1 MGRRVRRFTLILLLT
16 LVVLSFP
23 LLHAQEDEGLI
34 AELKLFSKA
43 IGAICEAY
51 PGYTSPR
58 ELLYQA
64 VKGMLSSLDKYSEF
78 IDPQRYQLLQISMR
92 GEYAG
97 IGVILKKVGLRV
109 TIAAVEPGKAGEKA
123 GLLANDII
131 LKVDGISMENKTIP
145 DVASLLRGDANT
157 PVVVTVL
164 REPLQKILD
173 IKIQR
178 QKISI
183 QAIQDAQRIGRSL
196 AYMRI
201 VAWQEN
207 TTDQADK
214 TLKDLKKKGMK
225 ALIID
230 LRNNDGGLMTQA
242 VSLAERFL
250 PKGKKIVSVQSK
262 LEEQRKDY
270 YSSYKKGFTQLPLV
284 ILVNQKTASASEV
297 FSGALQDHRRAMIV
311 GVKTFGK
318 GSVQSIIP
326 LDEVSGMKLTTARYV
341 TPLEKVIDG
350 TGLTPDRIVKSG
362 PAGPLGEDP
371 QFLEAT
377 AILKKYM

>member
-1 MGRRVRRFTLILLLT
+1 
-16 LVVLSFP
+16 

-43 IGAICEAY
+43 IGAVWEAY
-51 PGYTSPR
+51 PGNVAPR

-64 VKGMLSSLDKYSEF
+64 VKGMLASLDKYSEF

-97 IGVILKKVGLRV
+97 IGIILKMAGSQ
-109 TIAAVEPGKAGEKA
+109 IAISAVEPGKPGEKA
-123 GLLANDII
+123 GLLADDII
-131 LKVDGISMENKTIP
+131 LKIDGVSTEHKTIP
-145 DVASLLRGDANT
+145 DVASLLRGDENT
-157 PVVVTVL
+157 PVVVTVQ
-164 REPLQKILD
+164 RGPSGQILD

-178 QKISI
+178 QKIEI
-183 QAIQDAQRIGRSL
+183 QAIQDARMIGKSL

-201 VAWQEN
+201 AAWQEN

-214 TLKDLKKKGMK
+214 TLKDLKKRGMK
-225 ALIID
+225 ALILD

-262 LEEQRKDY
+262 IDEQRKDY
-270 YSSYKKGFTQLPLV
+270 FSSFEKAWSRLPLV
-284 ILVNQKTASASEV
+284 ILVNEKSASASEV
-297 FSGALQDHRRAMIV
+297 FSGALQDYGRATLV

-341 TPLEKVIDG
+341 TPKDRVIDG
-350 TGLTPDRIVKSG
+350 VGLTPDRVVEND
-362 PAGPLGEDP
+362 PAKVPGEDR
-371 QFLEAT
+371 QLLEAT
-377 AILKKYM
+377 AFLKKYT

>member
-1 MGRRVRRFTLILLLT
+1 MGRRVRRFTLVLLWILA
-16 LVVLSFP
+16 VLSLP
-23 LLHAQEDEGLI
+23 LLHAQGDEGLI
-34 AELKLFSKA
+34 TELKLFSKA
-43 IGAICEAY
+43 IGAIWEAY
-51 PGYTSPR
+51 PGNLKPR

-64 VKGMLSSLDKYSEF
+64 VKGMLGSLDKYSEF

-97 IGVILKKVGLRV
+97 IGAILKMVGPQV
-109 TIAAVEPGKAGEKA
+109 AISDVEPGKPGEKA

-131 LKVDGISMENKTIP
+131 LKIDGISMEKKTIP
-145 DVASLLRGDANT
+145 DVAALLRGDANT

-164 REPLQKILD
+164 REPSHQILD

-178 QKISI
+178 QKIEI
-183 QAIQDAQRIGRSL
+183 QAIQNAHRIGKSL

-201 VAWQEN
+201 AAWQEN

-262 LEEQRKDY
+262 IEEQRKDY
-270 YSSYKKGFTQLPLV
+270 FSSYEKGSTQLPLV

-297 FSGALQDHRRAMIV
+297 FSGALQDHRRATIV
-311 GVKTFGK
+311 GVQTFGK

-326 LDEVSGMKLTTARYV
+326 LDGVSGMKLTTARYV
-341 TPLEKVIDG
+341 TPTEKVIDG
-350 TGLTPDRIVKSG
+350 AGLTPDRVVENG
-362 PAGPLGEDP
+362 PVGTPGEDR
-371 QFLEAT
+371 QLLEAT
-377 AILKKYM
+377 SILKRYT

>member
-1 MGRRVRRFTLILLLT
+1 LGRKVRRFTLVLLLILT
-16 LVVLSFP
+16 ALSLP
-23 LLHAQEDEGLI
+23 LLRAQEEEGLI

-43 IGAICEAY
+43 IGVIWDAY
-51 PGYTSPR
+51 PGSVNPR

-78 IDPQRYQLLQISMR
+78 IDPQRYQLLQISMK

-97 IGVILKKVGLRV
+97 IGVILKMVGPQV
-109 TIAAVEPGKAGEKA
+109 VIAAVEPGKPAEKA
-123 GLLANDII
+123 GLLANDVLMKI
-131 LKVDGISMENKTIP
+131 DGISVENKTIP

-157 PVVVTVL
+157 PVRVTVL
-164 REPLQKILD
+164 REPPRQILD

-178 QKISI
+178 QKIEI
-183 QAIQDAQRIGRSL
+183 QAIQDVRKIGKSL

-201 VAWQEN
+201 AAWQEN

-214 TLKDLKKKGMK
+214 TLKNLKKKGMK

-262 LEEQRKDY
+262 IEEQRKDY
-270 YSSYKKGFTQLPLV
+270 FSSYEKGWTQLPLV

-297 FSGALQDHRRAMIV
+297 FSGALQDHRRATIV
-311 GVKTFGK
+311 GVQTFGK

-326 LDEVSGMKLTTARYV
+326 LDEVSGMKLTTAKYV
-341 TPLEKVIDG
+341 TPMEKVIDG
-350 TGLTPDRIVKSG
+350 AGLTPDRVVENG
-362 PAGPLGEDP
+362 PAGTPGEDR
-371 QFLEAT
+371 QILEAT
-377 AILKKYM
+377 AILKKYT

>member
-1 MGRRVRRFTLILLLT
+1 MGRRVRRFTLVLLWILA
-16 LVVLSFP
+16 VLSLP

-43 IGAICEAY
+43 IGAIWEAY
-51 PGYTSPR
+51 PGNLNPR

-64 VKGMLSSLDKYSEF
+64 VKGMLGSLDKYSEF
-78 IDPQRYQLLQISMR
+78 IDLQRYQLLQISMR

-97 IGVILKKVGLRV
+97 IGVILKMAGPQVA
-109 TIAAVEPGKAGEKA
+109 ISAVEPGKPGEKA
-123 GLLANDII
+123 GLLADDII
-131 LKVDGISMENKTIP
+131 LKIDGISMEKKTIP

-164 REPLQKILD
+164 REPSHQILD

-178 QKISI
+178 QKIEI
-183 QAIQDAQRIGRSL
+183 QAIQDAHRIGKSL

-201 VAWQEN
+201 AAWQEN

-250 PKGKKIVSVQSK
+250 PKGKKILSVQSK
-262 LEEQRKDY
+262 IEEQRKDY
-270 YSSYKKGFTQLPLV
+270 FSSYEKGSTQLPLV

-297 FSGALQDHRRAMIV
+297 FSGALQDHRRATIV
-311 GVKTFGK
+311 GVQTFGK

-326 LDEVSGMKLTTARYV
+326 LDGVSGMKLTTARYV
-341 TPLEKVIDG
+341 TPAEKVIDG
-350 TGLTPDRIVKSG
+350 VGLTPDRVVENG
-362 PAGPLGEDP
+362 PAGTPGEDR
-371 QFLEAT
+371 QILEAT
-377 AILKKYM
+377 EILKKYT

>member
-1 MGRRVRRFTLILLLT
+1 MGRRARRFALILLLI
-16 LVVLSFP
+16 LAILSFP
-23 LLHAQEDEGLI
+23 LLHAQGDEGLI
-34 AELKLFSKA
+34 AELKLFSRA
-43 IGAICEAY
+43 IGAVWEAY
-51 PGYTSPR
+51 PGNVSPR

-78 IDPQRYQLLQISMR
+78 IDPQRYQLLQISMK

-97 IGVILKKVGLRV
+97 IGIILKMVGPK
-109 TIAAVEPGKAGEKA
+109 IAISAVEPGKPGEKA
-123 GLLANDII
+123 GLLVDDII
-131 LKVDGISMENKTIP
+131 LKIDGISMENKTIP
-145 DVASLLRGDANT
+145 DVASLLRGDADT
-157 PVVVTVL
+157 PVVITIL
-164 REPLQKILD
+164 REPLHQILD

-178 QKISI
+178 KKIEI
-183 QAIQDAQRIGRSL
+183 QAIQDAHMIGKSL

-201 VAWQEN
+201 AAWQEN
-207 TTDQADK
+207 TTDQMDK
-214 TLKDLKKKGMK
+214 ILKDLKKKGMK

-262 LEEQRKDY
+262 IEEQRKDY
-270 YSSYKKGFTQLPLV
+270 FSSFGKGATKLPLV

-297 FSGALQDHRRAMIV
+297 FSGALQDHHRATIV

>member
-1 MGRRVRRFTLILLLT
+1 MGRRVRHFVLVLLLT
-16 LVVLSFP
+16 LVVLSLP
-23 LLHAQEDEGLI
+23 LLRAQEDEGLI

-43 IGAICEAY
+43 IGAIWEAY
-51 PGYTSPR
+51 PGNVSPR

-78 IDPQRYQLLQISMR
+78 IDPKRYQLLLISMK

-97 IGVILKKVGLRV
+97 IGIILKMMGPQIV
-109 TIAAVEPGKAGEKA
+109 IAAVEPGKPGEKA

-131 LKVDGISMENKTIP
+131 LKIDGISMENKTIP

-157 PVVVTVL
+157 PVVVTIL
-164 REPLQKILD
+164 REPSHEILD

-178 QKISI
+178 QKIEI
-183 QAIQDAQRIGRSL
+183 QAIQDAHKIGKSL
-196 AYMRI
+196 AYIRI
-201 VAWQEN
+201 AAWQEN
-207 TTDQADK
+207 TTEQADK

-230 LRNNDGGLMTQA
+230 LRNNDGGLMPQA

-250 PKGKKIVSVQSK
+250 PKGKRIVSVQSK
-262 LEEQRKDY
+262 IEEQRKDY
-270 YSSYKKGFTQLPLV
+270 FSSYGKGSTNLPLV
-284 ILVNQKTASASEV
+284 ILVNEKTASASEV
-297 FSGALQDHRRAMIV
+297 FSGALQDHHRATLV

-326 LDEVSGMKLTTARYV
+326 LDEVSGMKLTTAKYV
-341 TPLEKVIDG
+341 TPAEKVIDG
-350 TGLTPDRIVKSG
+350 VGLTPDRIVENG
-362 PAGPLGEDP
+362 PVGTPAEDR
-371 QFLEAT
+371 QILEAT

>member
-1 MGRRVRRFTLILLLT
+1 LGRRVRRVTFVLLLISAILT
-16 LVVLSFP
+16 LS

-43 IGAICEAY
+43 IGAVWEAY
-51 PGYTSPR
+51 PGNVAPR

-64 VKGMLSSLDKYSEF
+64 VKGMLASLDKYSEF

-97 IGVILKKVGLRV
+97 IGIILKMAGSQ
-109 TIAAVEPGKAGEKA
+109 IAISAVEPGKPGEKA
-123 GLLANDII
+123 GLLADDII
-131 LKVDGISMENKTIP
+131 LKIDGVSTEHKTIP
-145 DVASLLRGDANT
+145 DVASLLRGDENT
-157 PVVVTVL
+157 PVVVTVQ
-164 REPLQKILD
+164 RGPSGQILD

-178 QKISI
+178 QKIEI
-183 QAIQDAQRIGRSL
+183 QAIQDARMIGKSL

-201 VAWQEN
+201 AAWQEN

-214 TLKDLKKKGMK
+214 TLKDLKKRGMK
-225 ALIID
+225 ALILD

-262 LEEQRKDY
+262 IDEQRKDY
-270 YSSYKKGFTQLPLV
+270 FSSFEKAWSRLPLV
-284 ILVNQKTASASEV
+284 ILVNEKSASASEV
-297 FSGALQDHRRAMIV
+297 FSGALQDYGRATLV

-341 TPLEKVIDG
+341 TPKDRVIDG
-350 TGLTPDRIVKSG
+350 VGLTPDRVVEND
-362 PAGPLGEDP
+362 PAKVPGEDR
-371 QFLEAT
+371 QLLEAT
-377 AILKKYM
+377 AFLKKYT